1 MQLSQII
8 EALRSDLN
16 AVAAIGDERTAQT
29 AERIGVALE
38 GSLAL
43 RLVDAF
49 SAAALE
55 LNAQIPNGHV
65 EVRLAG
71 RDPELV
77 FIEEETRQ
85 AEPQAAEEGATA
97 RITLRLADSLKDQVE
112 AAAAA
117 AGVSV
122 NTWIIRTLARAVTQP
137 ARRSRNRLTGFAE
150 S

>member
-29 AERIGVALE
+29 AERIGIALE

-77 FIEEETRQ
+77 FVEEETRD
-85 AEPQAAEEGATA
+85 AEPTAADEGATA